1 LIRELE
7 KPETIL
13 RLSLII
19 FYILEGLTLTST
31 QFWCTNRLSD
41 LKVVENI
48 VRLCIKKRFV
58 FRRVVAA
65 SIAVKAI
72 LTDMKDARAEIWI
85 LDTYKGHLTFKFFDK
100 FHL

>member
-1 LIRELE
+1 
-7 KPETIL
+7 
-13 RLSLII
+13 
-19 FYILEGLTLTST
+19 
-31 QFWCTNRLSD
+31 
-41 LKVVENI
+41 VVENI

-85 LDTYKGHLTFKFFDK
+85 LDTYKGNLKFKFLDIIHLLFDQCVAATK
-100 FHL
+100 TMVMKMPKTLIVLSLYQLSFNF